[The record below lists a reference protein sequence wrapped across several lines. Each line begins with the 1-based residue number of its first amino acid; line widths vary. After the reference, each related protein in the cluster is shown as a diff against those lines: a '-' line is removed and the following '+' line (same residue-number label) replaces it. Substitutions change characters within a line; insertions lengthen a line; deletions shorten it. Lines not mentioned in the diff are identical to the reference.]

1 VLKER
6 PEIVLRHQYKLSIQ
20 TKYHY
25 FLTTV
30 CAVKRFL
37 IFHGL
42 YGRWTHTPALT
53 ERFTMKRGL
62 LITILLGVF
71 FIATCNAQS
80 LTQQKA
86 PNFVLKSLDG
96 KNIELAKLKG
106 KVVVVNF
113 WATWCPPC
121 RAEIPDFIKVYDA
134 KKSKGLVIVGIAL
147 DEEGWSKVKPFV
159 EKNKINYPVV
169 LGTMEVVQQYGGIDG
184 IPTTFIVDKKGNIV
198 DTQVGMMSKSMLE
211 QKIAKL
217 LD

>member
-1 VLKER
+1 
-6 PEIVLRHQYKLSIQ
+6 
-20 TKYHY
+20 
-25 FLTTV
+25 
-30 CAVKRFL
+30 
-37 IFHGL
+37 
-42 YGRWTHTPALT
+42 
-53 ERFTMKRGL
+53 MKRGL